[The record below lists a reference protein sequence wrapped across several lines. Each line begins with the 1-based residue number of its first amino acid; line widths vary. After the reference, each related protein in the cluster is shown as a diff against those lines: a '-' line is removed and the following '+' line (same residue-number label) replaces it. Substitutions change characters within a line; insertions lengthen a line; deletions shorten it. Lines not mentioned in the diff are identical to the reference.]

1 MANSEA
7 KKEANKRY
15 RATTRKVNKIR
26 MQITIEQ
33 HAEIKAI
40 AAQKNTTMV
49 QIINELIKVM
59 H

>member
-33 HAEIKAI
+33 HAEIKHPMRVVDLLK
-40 AAQKNTTMV
+40 Q
-49 QIINELIKVM
+49 
-59 H
+59 